1 MTMRTEVHNGSSP
14 SATTLVSGI
23 LTDVQQLMAQQTQ
36 LLRLEIREDLRK
48 ARTGAIFLGVGVGI
62 TAVGGLLFCFMLPY
76 LLNWLTSGVLPL
88 WACFG
93 IFGVVFLLVGGGAA
107 FTAMKKFQDAAS
119 LSESTASLKE
129 NMACLLRR
137 N

>member
-1 MTMRTEVHNGSSP
+1 MRNDVLNGSSAP
-14 SATTLVSGI
+14 SMTTLVSGI

-48 ARTGAIFLGVGVGI
+48 ARTGAIFLGAGLGV
-62 TAVGGLLFCFMLPY
+62 TAVGLLLFCLMLPY
-76 LLNWLTSGVLPL
+76 LLWWLTPLPL

-93 IFGVVFLLVGGGAA
+93 IFGVVFLLIGGGASFA
-107 FTAMKKFQDAAS
+107 ALKKFQGAAS
-119 LSESTASLKE
+119 LHESSTALKE
-129 NMACLLRR
+129 NVACLLRR

>member
-1 MTMRTEVHNGSSP
+1 MRNDVLNGSSAP
-14 SATTLVSGI
+14 SMTTLVSGI

-48 ARTGAIFLGVGVGI
+48 ARAGAIFLGAGLGV
-62 TAVGGLLFCFMLPY
+62 TAVGGLLLCVTLP
-76 LLNWLTSGVLPL
+76 LLLHNIAPVLPL

-93 IFGVVFLLVGGGAA
+93 IFAVLFLFGGGGASYA
-107 FTAMKKFQDAAS
+107 AYKKFQAAAS
-119 LSESTASLKE
+119 LSESKAALKE
-129 NMACLLRR
+129 NIACLLRR

>member
-1 MTMRTEVHNGSSP
+1 MRTDVHNGSSSP
-14 SATTLVSGI
+14 SMTTLVSGI
-23 LTDVQQLMAQQTQ
+23 LTDVQQLMAQQSQ

-48 ARTGAIFLGVGVGI
+48 ARTGAMFLGVGLGV
-62 TAVGGLLFCFMLPY
+62 TAIGGLLFCFMLPY
-76 LLNWLTSGVLPL
+76 LLNWVTNDQLPL

-107 FTAMKKFQDAAS
+107 YTAAKKFQDAAS
-119 LSESTASLKE
+119 LTESTTSLKE
-129 NMACLLRR
+129 NFACLLRR